1 MKRYGLA
8 DRFRDDNLE
17 RGVLATIARDSKLYW
32 TLLDSLPTGVFA
44 GEDEAWGR
52 VRDAVEKDAPP
63 DVLVDAVP
71 AEWPP
76 STDPTGDA
84 ERLAD
89 LHQRRLLA
97 ATQERLAEALNDDSI
112 SGGELA
118 QRLEEEALKAQ
129 RAIRELDSG
138 RLQLASALA
147 LDVVADARERYETRR
162 ETGNPVMGI
171 KTGIGKLDEITG
183 GLEEGLYLL
192 GAAPGFGKTT
202 LATQVAGAVAGE
214 VEPVVYASFENSS
227 QNLVAKMLCA
237 RAGLNSREVR
247 RGYAD
252 PDRLARAAAE
262 LAPVL
267 DRVAVIEGTGRLTVA
282 EVRGRALQMMHRTGR
297 DKCLVVIDYLQLWA
311 KASAELR
318 GMVSARERV
327 EALAGQ
333 LMELS
338 KRLKSPVL
346 AIVSQNRAQGDY
358 GANGKGAPTLDS
370 LKESGDL
377 EYAADVIMFLHPA
390 QDRTA
395 MEPTR
400 AVDLSVAKN
409 RKGELGKV
417 ALTFRADT
425 GVMRELT
432 AAEASR

>member
-8 DRFRDDNLE
+8 DRFRDNDLE
-17 RGVLATIARDSKLYW
+17 RGVLATISRDSKLYW
-32 TLLDSLPTGVFA
+32 TLLDSLPAGVFA
-44 GEDEAWGR
+44 GEGEAWGR
-52 VRDAVEKDAPP
+52 VRDAVEKDASA
-63 DVLVDAVP
+63 DVLAEAVP

-76 STDPTGDA
+76 STDPTGDT

-97 ATQERLAEALNDDSI
+97 ATQERLAEALNDEHVTAS
-112 SGGELA
+112 ELA

-147 LDVVADARERYETRR
+147 RSVVDDARQRYDARQQ
-162 ETGNPVMGI
+162 TGKPVMGI

-183 GLEEGLYLL
+183 GLEDGLYLL

-202 LATQVAGAVAGE
+202 LATQVSGAVAREGD
-214 VEPVVYASFENSS
+214 PVVYVSFENSA

-237 RAGLNSREVR
+237 RSGLNSRDVR
-247 RGYAD
+247 RGNAD
-252 PDRLARAAAE
+252 PDRLARAATE

-267 DRVAVIEGTGRLTVA
+267 DRIAVVEGTGRLTVA
-282 EVRGRALQMMHRTGR
+282 EVRGRALQMRHRTGR
-297 DKCLVVIDYLQLWA
+297 DKCLIVVDYLQLWA

-327 EALAGQ
+327 EALAGELRQ
-333 LMELS
+333 LAT
-338 KRLKSPVL
+338 RLKSPVL

-377 EYAADVIMFLHPA
+377 EYAADVVMFLHPA
-390 QDRTA
+390 KDRPV

-409 RKGELGKV
+409 RNGELGKV
-417 ALTFRADT
+417 ELVFRANI
-425 GVMRELT
+425 GVALVRWT
-432 AAEASR
+432 P